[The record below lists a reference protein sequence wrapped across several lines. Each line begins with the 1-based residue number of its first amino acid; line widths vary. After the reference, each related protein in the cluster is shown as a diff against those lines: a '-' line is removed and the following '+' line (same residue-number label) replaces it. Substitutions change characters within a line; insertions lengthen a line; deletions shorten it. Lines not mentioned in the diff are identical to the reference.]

1 MSGKS
6 HARAKL
12 VTCKVVRN
20 GIMHANAIDNPAL
33 ISDEVKSKTYE
44 YMNDVIDVMSLS
56 NILYSRGW

>member
-12 VTCKVVRN
+12 VTCNVVRN

-33 ISDEVKSKTYE
+33 ISEVKSKTYE